1 MIWQK
6 IKNKGTFIS
15 IERINKFREVVS
27 KASFIVGNPATYNEH
42 CVVKIS
48 LIRLVVFIKHLISI
62 LWKTSIQYRV
72 TYKDSDFHGN
82 MKTLDYIDL
91 KDKFV
96 SCNAYCLLYYADL
109 ATYSSSLKK
118 P

>member
-27 KASFIVGNPATYNEH
+27 KASFIVGNPATYEH
-42 CVVKIS
+42 CVVKIY
-48 LIRLVVFIKHLISI
+48 LIRLVVFIQHLISI
-62 LWKTSIQYRV
+62 LWKTSIQYRS

-82 MKTLDYIDL
+82 MKTLEYNDL
-91 KDKFV
+91 KDNIV

-109 ATYSSSLKK
+109 AMYSSSLKK